1 MEVTMYIYKITCKD
15 NGKIYIGKTH
25 KTTKERWK
33 RHVNEAMNSKKRD
46 E

>member
-1 MEVTMYIYKITCKD
+1 MYIYKITCKD

-33 RHVNEAMNSKKRD
+33 RRVNEAMNSKKRD